1 MEGFEN
7 GYESENKV
15 LKEMR
20 SNWSKL
26 GTHLTPSV
34 VVNDVIFRGQMN
46 PDNIFEAICSGF
58 KDMPHGCTKWMVKEG
73 IIENPKALEGV
84 STSELLVIIGVLVF
98 INLILICVY
107 RSTLNSEIKK
117 DMKVKVSSAVSQYIA
132 LSQMPELNE
141 NNETTV

>member
-1 MEGFEN
+1 
-7 GYESENKV
+7 
-15 LKEMR
+15 
-20 SNWSKL
+20 
-26 GTHLTPSV
+26 
-34 VVNDVIFRGQMN
+34 
-46 PDNIFEAICSGF
+46 
-58 KDMPHGCTKWMVKEG
+58 MVKEG
-73 IIENPKALEGV
+73 IIENPRALEGV

>member
-1 MEGFEN
+1 MSSFEN

-15 LKEMR
+15 LKEMK

-58 KDMPHGCTKWMVKEG
+58 THATR
-73 IIENPKALEGV
+73 LH
-84 STSELLVIIGVLVF
+84 
-98 INLILICVY
+98 
-107 RSTLNSEIKK
+107 
-117 DMKVKVSSAVSQYIA
+117 
-132 LSQMPELNE
+132 QMDGERRNH
-141 NNETTV
+141 